1 MSVGTSFKTWWS
13 PKANKKGQGIT
24 LLHATRG
31 RNGVVVGDQR
41 PGIAEWP
48 LRPLKCSRKMS
59 FTLVKNCAPTDRV
72 EGVTDVD
79 LENTFGS
86 QPGRWIPSSFF
97 LKGRRR
103 APSTNGANA
112 ACSIPLTTFAV
123 RRLSNSSWQQQK
135 MEHRWTQ
142 SNYLWYV
149 MLPMRGDQQVI
160 NMEKTFTC
168 ATRNVK
174 NSILLLHDFLLVMTW
189 CTAAEPPWECPPP
202 SSVARL
208 RRCAIRV
215 LALCFSNRKN
225 YWIFKCL
232 MFFVRENWKIKTTL
246 TEMSLPNL
254 S

>member
-13 PKANKKGQGIT
+13 PKANKKGQGIN

-48 LRPLKCSRKMS
+48 LRSLKCSRKMS

-79 LENTFGS
+79 LENTLWS
-86 QPGRWIPSSFF
+86 QPGRWIPSSFS

-160 NMEKTFTC
+160 NMKK
-168 ATRNVK
+168 NVYMCHSQCK
-174 NSILLLHDFLLVMTW
+174 INSIILLHDFLLVMTW
-189 CTAAEPPWECPPP
+189 CTAADPPWECPPP

-208 RRCAIRV
+208 RRCAIRA
-215 LALCFSNRKN
+215 LAL
-225 YWIFKCL
+225 
-232 MFFVRENWKIKTTL
+232 FFEPKELLNIQLFNVFLFEITGQ
-246 TEMSLPNL
+246 
-254 S
+254 